1 MRTAGNV
8 RLSVVDRK
16 LVKYGFRFEGVRGR
30 EVVPNLVI
38 LHWREKLLGRVKA
51 PVPQTDTGG

>member
-8 RLSVVDRK
+8 RLSEV
-16 LVKYGFRFEGVRGR
+16 GR
-30 EVVPNLVI
+30 EVVKYASRSEGANGREIVPNLVI